1 MRPMIST
8 YNYKNLTWVDLESP
22 HEDELVHIMERYAIP
37 ATIAEQVISDSPH
50 SKIEQ
55 HTHFTYLILHFPS
68 KEKDG
73 DNITTEEVDF
83 IIGADF
89 IITTHY
95 GPMDSLRSFSKTFE
109 KNMVHE
115 KHIEHTHAGFLF
127 GHLLRALYYTT
138 REDLDKTHVF
148 VKEAEKRVFDGTEEA
163 MVAVISLASRQLLE
177 FRQALRFH
185 DDVLTTLEQSLVRMF
200 GEGFRPQIKEIIDDY
215 VRVQDRVDGYKEI
228 IDDIRITNDSLLAN
242 KTNKTMKI
250 LTIITFLISP
260 ITIVSSV
267 FMMNTDFVMIKTP
280 LELAIIIGIMILLS
294 LVTFI
299 YFKHKK
305 WL

>member
-1 MRPMIST
+1 MIST
-8 YNYKNLTWVDLESP
+8 YTYKNLTWVDLQSP
-22 HEDELVHIMERYAIP
+22 HQDELVHIMERYAIP
-37 ATIAEQVISDSPH
+37 TAIAEQISTDSPH
-50 SKIEQ
+50 SKIE
-55 HTHFTYLILHFPS
+55 TYPHFTYLILHFPT
-68 KEKDG
+68 KENNSDT
-73 DNITTEEVDF
+73 ITTEEVDF

-95 GPMDSLRSFSKTFE
+95 GPLDSLHSFSKKFE
-109 KNMVHE
+109 KNMIHDR
-115 KHIEHTHAGFLF
+115 HIDHTHAGFLF
-127 GHLLRALYYTT
+127 GYLLQALYNAT
-138 REDLDKTHVF
+138 RGELDKTHVF
-148 VKEAEKRVFDGTEEA
+148 VKEAEKKVFDGAEEE
-163 MVAVISLASRQLLE
+163 MVTVISRASRQLLE

-185 DDVLTTLEQSLVRMF
+185 GDVLATLEHSLVKMF
-200 GEGFRPQIKEIIDDY
+200 GEGFRPHIKEISDEY
-215 VRVQDRVDGYKEI
+215 TRVQDRVDGYKEI

-280 LELAIIIGIMILLS
+280 YQLGVIISSMVLLS
-294 LVTFI
+294 LITFI